1 MPKTEHLCQYPMD
14 LSNQIYPVCSLF
26 FFFSLS
32 LSRLNSLHRDSHA
45 GQSSQ
50 TTHIFIVW
58 QNGARWIIQRALL
71 SFSLQD
77 LIDKDL
83 KQWYENYVTA
93 LSNGTLTELQKD
105 YFKDALNEIYKKGM
119 EIRDNIADFTG
130 YNNYTQQG
138 GDSGGFEAMPQDT
151 KELSGRFTMLQITA
165 QNIHIDV
172 LSLLNKMDTSIAIS
186 TVRNTLLQ
194 EVVTIMNRSTSY
206 LEDIAADT
214 RRIRNEFGEKIDEMN
229 TRLRVIAG

>member
-1 MPKTEHLCQYPMD
+1 MKDNFVSALMDMSKDAKDFADDFTELM
-14 LSNQIYPVCSLF
+14 
-26 FFFSLS
+26 
-32 LSRLNSLHRDSHA
+32 
-45 GQSSQ
+45 
-50 TTHIFIVW
+50 
-58 QNGARWIIQRALL
+58 QRALL
-71 SFSLQD
+71 SVALQD

-83 KQWYENYVTA
+83 KQWYESYVTA

-105 YFKDALNEIYKKGM
+105 YFKNALNEIYKKGT

-130 YNNYTQQG
+130 YDNYTQQS
-138 GDSGGFEAMPQDT
+138 GDSGGFEAMSQDT
-151 KELSGRFTMLQITA
+151 AEELSGRFTMLQITA